1 MSCWPALL
9 SSPCSSCL
17 FVCAHSV
24 LRTEYGV
31 HTHQIHTTYVLRAS
45 ARPPAA
51 GILQQE
57 SETAT
62 PPPIP
67 ALQPRRSAIL
77 GWVPHLKQRDTYGVR
92 STEHAVHIFPRR
104 IARARARSLD
114 FRGIVLATEYS
125 IRALLQSTPQTS
137 YRALRITHRHTKL
150 PVYAYLGTSR
160 WFARQTDSALLLCS
174 VPDKKDSSTPSWQ
187 QEDVCRSQPSET
199 QGTGLPW
206 SFTLLQRHPSTERCT
221 ACSWLD
227 PILLLAGGKTA

>member
-1 MSCWPALL
+1 MLACTAFFS
-9 SSPCSSCL
+9 CSSCL

-92 STEHAVHIFPRR
+92 STEHAVHIFPRTN
-104 IARARARSLD
+104 RASTGSQLRLPGYRPSYGVLYKSTLAEHSAD
-114 FRGIVLATEYS
+114 IV
-125 IRALLQSTPQTS
+125 QSPPYYTSSHQTTRLCIPS
-137 YRALRITHRHTKL
+137 
-150 PVYAYLGTSR
+150 TSR